1 MKKNISS
8 YAEIYFVFIA
18 LVISALY
25 ILFCQI
31 T

>member
-8 YAEIYFVFIA
+8 YAEIYFVFIV
-18 LVISALY
+18 LIISALY

>member
-8 YAEIYFVFIA
+8 YVEIYFVFTA
-18 LVISALY
+18 LIISDLY